1 MDCQKTGELIYQV
14 RREKRMTQKALADQ
28 MNISDKTV
36 SKWERGLGCPDVSL
50 LPELSKIL
58 GIDIEMILSG
68 SLDSNEAIG
77 GNMRKVKFFVCNE
90 CGNIVTS
97 TGETSISCCG
107 RKIESAKVKKAD
119 EKHKLEVEPVETE
132 WYISCAH
139 EMMKDHFIS
148 FIAVA
153 TGDKLLLTKQY
164 PEWNIE
170 LRLPKM
176 GRGILFFYCTKD
188 GLYSQFI

>member
-119 EKHKLEVEPVETE
+119 EEHKLEVEPIETE

-164 PEWNIE
+164 PEWNLQVRI
-170 LRLPKM
+170 PKR
-176 GRGILFFYCTKD
+176 GRGKLIWFSTSKGLFYQ
-188 GLYSQFI
+188 LL

>member
-1 MDCQKTGELIYQV
+1 MDCQKVGELIYQI
-14 RREKRMTQKALADQ
+14 RREKNLTQKSLADL

-50 LPELSKIL
+50 LPKLSKIL

-68 SLDSNEAIG
+68 NLESNEAIG
-77 GNMRKVKFFVCNE
+77 GNMKKIKFYVCNE

-97 TGETSISCCG
+97 MGETSISCCG
-107 RKIESAKVKKAD
+107 RKLESAKVMKAN
-119 EKHKLEVEPVETE
+119 EGHKLEVEQVVTE

-139 EMMKDHFIS
+139 EMTKEHFIS
-148 FIAVA
+148 FVAIA

-164 PEWNIE
+164 PEWNIQ
-170 LRLPKM
+170 LRLPQI

-188 GLYSQFI
+188 GLFSQFI

>member
-1 MDCQKTGELIYQV
+1 MDCQKVGELIYQI
-14 RREKRMTQKALADQ
+14 RREKSLTQKSLADL

-50 LPELSKIL
+50 LPKLSKIL
-58 GIDIEMILSG
+58 GIDIAMILSG
-68 SLDSNEAIG
+68 ELESNEAIG
-77 GNMRKVKFFVCNE
+77 GNMKKIKFYVCNE

-97 TGETSISCCG
+97 TGETSVSCCG

-119 EKHKLEVEPVETE
+119 EGHKLEVEQVETE

-139 EMMKDHFIS
+139 EMTKDHFIS
-148 FIAVA
+148 FIAIA

-164 PEWNIE
+164 PEWNIQ
-170 LRLPKM
+170 LRLPKI

-188 GLYSQFI
+188 GLFSQFI